1 AANRSNGAPFSICR
15 VSIPVEPN
23 TNTTF
28 VLVADSNSRPSSSNA
43 GVRSEAAATVNSS
56 GAAVEVA
63 GLLVLHAVTHA
74 SANKNAASG
83 ASRVSSRKI
92 IGRVKVYLRATHLVS
107 LQHTERRRI
116 NVDRDE
122 VLTTIFGISE
132 SMNVREI
139 GPRNRAGWT

>member
-1 AANRSNGAPFSICR
+1 MCLTFAAAKRSYGAPFSIWR

-43 GVRSEAAATVNSS
+43 GVRSEAVGAVSSFRETV
-56 GAAVEVA
+56 E
-63 GLLVLHAVTHA
+63 GLLVLHAVPHA

-92 IGRVKVYLRATHLVS
+92 IGRVKVYLR
-107 LQHTERRRI
+107 
-116 NVDRDE
+116 
-122 VLTTIFGISE
+122 TTDL
-132 SMNVREI
+132 
-139 GPRNRAGWT
+139 